1 MSQKRL
7 FMCALLRRRQVVC
20 TTNMMSPALIMNV
33 HQAASARLGDDMI
46 FVSTRLL
53 FALRNV
59 KWWWKMMP
67 FYALTLFSL
76 VNYHQQFS
84 GLKLILA
91 DDGARSQK
99 WDVKG
104 LRNDVAE
111 IILSPSSQHRE
122 HLIPVQKSHLLALL
136 FQLIH
141 SFILLSGQRAGVD
154 YTKRESST
162 EKKGWRGNRRCLCLS
177 IVKKGR
183 L

>member
-20 TTNMMSPALIMNV
+20 TTNMMSPAFIMNV

-53 FALRNV
+53 SALRNV

-136 FQLIH
+136 SNSFIH
-141 SFILLSGQRAGVD
+141 S
-154 YTKRESST
+154 SSSRDNVRGWIT
-162 EKKGWRGNRRCLCLS
+162 PNEKAAQKKGWRGNRRCLCLS